1 MLAALGAEP
10 AVARAAIPYLQL
22 VVGSSLLLAVGMT
35 LEFALRADRDT
46 RTPMLIAAV
55 VTAVKIAGNAV
66 LIFGAGPFPRLELVG
81 AGLATFALAG
91 DRPAAVRAPWW
102 CARARGSPLA
112 LRPRDF
118 AAAAPATCARWC
130 A

>member
-1 MLAALGAEP
+1 
-10 AVARAAIPYLQL
+10 
-22 VVGSSLLLAVGMT
+22 VVGASLPLAVGMT

-81 AGLATFALAG
+81 AGLATLLSQGIGLLLFLTVLV
-91 DRPAAVRAPWW
+91 RSPAARRSR
-102 CARARGSPLA
+102 CARATSRRRARSC
-112 LRPRDF
+112 
-118 AAAAPATCARWC
+118 ATSCG
-130 A
+130 